1 MIGAPRFRLLTLI
14 FLDRQ
19 ADSARNLGREAV
31 SAMKSGGPRESFVK
45 SGAIG
50 LLGRDWMGIGGQG

>member
-1 MIGAPRFRLLTLI
+1 LTLI